1 MKSVRRKGFEMPTN
15 RLPRCS
21 NLNKLDNNISRARSK
36 IKEYSLCNEFEYF
49 VTLTIDSTKYDRY
62 NFKQYYK
69 DFSKFINNYNSY
81 NKTKIEYVFIPERHY
96 DGAWHMHGLVK
107 GILKKHL
114 FVNDNGYLDWKQYSK
129 KFGYISMGKIRNRDR
144 CSSYVT
150 KYITKDIDNT
160 ISELNL
166 HMYYASKGL
175 KKAETIKEGRLR
187 NDLQY
192 DFENDYVKIKT
203 FPYLSNSEIDN
214 LIKAY
219 D

>member
-15 RLPRCS
+15 RLPRGS

-36 IKEYSLCNEFEYF
+36 IKEYALCNDFEYF
-49 VTLTIDSTKYDRY
+49 VTFTIDGSKYDRY

-81 NKTKIEYVFIPERHY
+81 NKTKIEYVFIPERHF
-96 DGAWHMHGLVK
+96 DGAWHLHGLVK

-114 FVNDNGYLDWKQYSK
+114 FINSNGYLDWKQYSK

-144 CSSYVT
+144 CASYVT

-187 NDLQY
+187 NDLEY

-203 FPYLSNSEIDN
+203 FPYLSASEIDN